1 MSFTEKMDVLDL
13 LINII
18 KDHEAKLDEL
28 ISRLENTEAIQKS
41 NIDLGEHL

>member
-13 LINII
+13 LISIL
-18 KDHEAKLDEL
+18 KDHEQTLDEL